1 MRTRAV
7 ALIVGTVFTVLGMMP
22 NMANASPSDDVWSI
36 SFVGTTSIS
45 GQCEYEWLNPTAA
58 TISRDDVNI
67 PQPVMYPDGPH
78 CRDTNLNVAGIQA
91 KSCSLARN
99 TAPYPPPQRENNPD
113 LTKGEVGLY
122 PPCMGRLNASELP
135 GEVGC
140 NGLGVVASGPI
151 RGTCDIQTPGWFYGY
166 CGQTYGGGNGGSIK
180 TPDGKTWRIDR
191 FGFARGRG
199 TWEVSGK
206 LTLMNGA
213 TPTSTTHTYRNTA
226 NAVPN
231 NPDQAAACDVGQG
244 LTSVAFAG
252 TLVMPAPPVKVIR
265 TRPGWH
271 WCTVDPVHQDVTPP
285 AVSTDGC

>member
-7 ALIVGTVFTVLGMMP
+7 ALIVGTVMTVFGMMP
-22 NMANASPSDDVWSI
+22 NMANAAPSSDVWSI

-45 GQCEYEWLNPTAA
+45 SQCEYEWENPTAA
-58 TISRDDVNI
+58 TIERDDVNI
-67 PQPVMYPDGPH
+67 PRAKLYPDGPH
-78 CRDTNLNVAGIQA
+78 CRDTNASVPGIQA

-99 TAPYPPPQRENNPD
+99 TAAYPPPQRENNPD

-122 PPCMGRLNASELP
+122 PPCMGRLAASEIP

-140 NGLGVVASGPI
+140 NAVGNTSTGPV

-166 CGQTYGGGNGGSIK
+166 CGQTYGGGNGGTIK

-206 LTLMNGA
+206 LTLLNGA
-213 TPTSTTHTYRNTA
+213 GQPTSTTHTYRNSA

-231 NPDQAAACDVGQG
+231 NPNQAAACDVGQG

-265 TRPGWH
+265 TKPGWH
-271 WCTVDPVHQDVTPP
+271 WCTADPVIGETI
-285 AVSTDGC
+285 SGTSGDGC